1 MKAMKAASL
10 LVLAAL
16 SHSATAQVVF
26 HHHRSM
32 AEISGSGWTLRYGV
46 QQPPRFLETSRDR
59 AFFANGRSLRWIDTR
74 QGVVLARWL
83 LPERIMRLDAEDAGA
98 VRVGMANPMPGRSD
112 FHEILLDPENPQLPR
127 LPPYPWSMEQAF
139 AHENV
144 SVTKLP
150 DTRDPRRFLLMI
162 PGVEEMIQRDSLSP
176 WFHYHL
182 GDLLRSTDTAR
193 SKAEF
198 LAAAEC
204 CRSSS
209 DFLELFALAET
220 LQEKNEAEASE
231 AAFQNGL
238 RDCRDRGI
246 DPRLFIG
253 VAPTNLYP
261 VTWRNLP
268 ASQFV
273 VAQERMF
280 QLGPWCGGCKLLFP
294 LMAAEAAQQGRTAE
308 ARLWR
313 QRGDDARD
321 HSLSIYE
328 PMATLWVD
336 RPLRWAA
343 AAILAAF
350 LFAAALF
357 TKYFSRGRD
366 DIALRRSQEGPGGNY
381 RFLRVEYWSWTERI
395 NFLLIVALGWAAL
408 GIAGAHYRAWRRFQ
422 EIPPQSTYGSFAGPD
437 FAAFLQRTLPATPER
452 ELLLEINR
460 RQSGGDPQ
468 PLVLPTP
475 AQMERAFLGGGVE
488 RFPLW
493 ALGGPLTASRLLG
506 DYWLTGSVARVLPVI
521 YAFLLPLAFA
531 SFLMPQWPPLLSGA
545 GIPACRLSPAEK
557 KSGRQGRLP
566 HWQWIREALV
576 PGVSARW
583 SLLGGL
589 LLLAWCQE
597 LVKILMRLAW
607 GSSDVY
613 SLTYRPGM
621 ENFWRFNF
629 GYAGAFP
636 SALGALEIYGAAAAI
651 WLVNLLVV
659 SIFRRRVWEHG
670 GHGKTEHTENTEGS
684 NRR

>member
-1 MKAMKAASL
+1 MKAAAL
-10 LVLAAL
+10 LLLAAAL
-16 SHSATAQVVF
+16 SPSASAQAVF
-26 HHHRSM
+26 DFHGSI
-32 AEISGSGWTLRYGV
+32 AEISGAGWTLRYRV
-46 QQPPRFLETSRDR
+46 QQPPRFLEAGSDR

-83 LPERIMRLDAEDAGA
+83 LPEGIMRLDAEDAGA
-98 VRVGMANPMPGRSD
+98 VRVGMSDAMPGRSD
-112 FHEILLDPENPQLPR
+112 FHEFLLDPQNPQLPR
-127 LPPYPWSMEQAF
+127 LPPYPWSMPQSF
-139 AHENV
+139 AHENA

-150 DTRDPRRFLLMI
+150 NTKDPRRFLLLI
-162 PGVEEMIQRDSLSP
+162 PGLQETIQRDSLSP

-182 GDLLRSTDTAR
+182 GDLLRSTDAAG

-220 LQEKNEAEASE
+220 LQEKNETEASE

-238 RDCRDRGI
+238 RDYRDRGI
-246 DPRLFIG
+246 DPRLFVG
-253 VAPTNLYP
+253 MAPTNVYP
-261 VTWRNLP
+261 VTWKNLP
-268 ASQFV
+268 ASQLGA
-273 VAQERMF
+273 AQERMF

-294 LMAAEAAQQGRTAE
+294 LMAADAAQHGRAAE
-308 ARLWR
+308 ARLWQ
-313 QRGDDARD
+313 QRADDARD

-336 RPLRWAA
+336 RPLRWSV

-350 LFAAALF
+350 LFVTALF
-357 TKYFSRGRD
+357 SKYFFRGRD
-366 DIALRRSQEGPGGNY
+366 DIALRRSQEGPGGHY

-395 NFLLIVALGWAAL
+395 NFLLVVVLGWAAL

-422 EIPPQSTYGSFAGPD
+422 EIPPQSTYGSLAGPD
-437 FAAFLQRTLPATPER
+437 FAAFAQRTLPATPER

-460 RQSGGDPQ
+460 RQSSGDPQ

-475 AQMERAFLGGGVE
+475 AQMERAFLGGGGE

-493 ALGGPLTASRLLG
+493 VLGGPLTAARLLG
-506 DYWLTGSVARVLPVI
+506 DYWLTGSLARALPVI
-521 YAFLLPLAFA
+521 YAFLLPVAFA
-531 SFLMPQWPPLLSGA
+531 ALLMPQWPPILSGA
-545 GIPACRLSPAEK
+545 RIPAYRLSPEEENG
-557 KSGRQGRLP
+557 GRQGSSP
-566 HWQWIREALV
+566 HIPQWIREALV

-583 SLLGGL
+583 SLLGGV

-597 LVKILMRLAW
+597 LVKIVMRLNW
-607 GSSDVY
+607 GSADVY
-613 SLTYRPGM
+613 SLTFRPGM

-629 GYAGAFP
+629 GYAGSFP
-636 SALGALEIYGAAAAI
+636 SAPGALTIYGVAVGI

-659 SIFRRRVWEHG
+659 SVFKRR
-670 GHGKTEHTENTEGS
+670 
-684 NRR
+684 